1 MNEIRV
7 VIRDIL
13 IICVLFM
20 ILVFSIFFLK
30 EPPDTI
36 INTGNIGLPAGL
48 IENLKDLLKP

>member
-13 IICVLFM
+13 IVCVLFI